1 MNLFNKKRLVVLFI
15 LSFYLI
21 ISLVS
26 CLDEEK
32 KKAAIVSSKS
42 YSGHE
47 SDMDANNF
55 VGVYTNKV
63 GTRLDDC
70 QLCHGGG
77 TVQYY
82 KNGDTSVAAV
92 NTTITNPCQYCH
104 ISAEART
111 SGYPSLDPDQFY
123 KEDSLPQTFAATLN
137 AYGLAYLNNG
147 RSQAAIRT
155 IENQDSDGDAYSNI
169 AEITENR
176 YPGDVSSKPDQQ
188 LAPTKIYTMSQVKAL
203 ANHTQFMLMNTTK
216 QQYDD
221 YTTYTGVTIRNL
233 LIAAG
238 VNPDD
243 ASFTGITV
251 IAPDGYQTTYSK
263 DAINKQFPNGTL
275 YNVPAFADTAMNFIT
290 YPNPLPAGVTMGA
303 EITNPLYLILAF
315 QREGLDLDSA
325 YYEPTYGRLEGE
337 GPFRLVIPQ
346 STASRPDR
354 GSKAA
359 AYGDGWDYSKP
370 IDHNAG
376 KCVRGV
382 SVIRVEPMPSG
393 YEEFDWKNTWSL
405 IQDKS
410 VVIYGYGI
418 TAKK

>member
-1 MNLFNKKRLVVLFI
+1 M
-15 LSFYLI
+15 
-21 ISLVS
+21 
-26 CLDEEK
+26 
-32 KKAAIVSSKS
+32 
-42 YSGHE
+42 
-47 SDMDANNF
+47 
-55 VGVYTNKV
+55 
-63 GTRLDDC
+63 
-70 QLCHGGG
+70 CHGGG

-104 ISAEART
+104 ISAQART

-123 KEDSLPQTFAATLN
+123 KEDTLPQTFAATLN
-137 AYGLAYLNNG
+137 PYGTAYLANG
-147 RSQAAIRT
+147 RTQAAIT
-155 IENQDSDGDAYSNI
+155 AIESMDSDGDGYSNI
-169 AEITENR
+169 AEINDNR
-176 YPGDVSSKPDQQ
+176 YPGDAASKPGQP
-188 LAPTKIYTMSQVKAL
+188 LAPTKTYTMAQVKAL

-216 QQYDD
+216 QQFDD

-238 VNPDD
+238 VNPDNPD
-243 ASFTGITV
+243 DVIFTGVTV
-251 IAPDGYQTTYSK
+251 IAPDGYQTTYTR
-263 DAINKQFPNGTL
+263 AQINMQFPNGTL
-275 YNVPAFADTAMNFIT
+275 YDVPAFADAAMNFIT
-290 YPNPLPAGVTMGA
+290 YPETLPAGVTLGN
-303 EITNPLYLILAF
+303 EITNPLYIILAF
-315 QREGLDLDSA
+315 QREGFDLDMA

-337 GPFRLVIPQ
+337 GPFRLIIPQ

-354 GSKAA
+354 GSKVTP
-359 AYGDGWDYSKP
+359 YGDGWDYSKP

>member
-1 MNLFNKKRLVVLFI
+1 MNLFNRRCMVFM
-15 LSFYLI
+15 LI
-21 ISLVS
+21 ASLYFTVALVS
-26 CLDEEK
+26 CFEDDDSK
-32 KKAAIVSSKS
+32 DAVVSSRS

-55 VGVYTNKV
+55 VGAYNSKV

-70 QLCHGGG
+70 QLCHTGG

-82 KNGDTSVAAV
+82 RNGV
-92 NTTITNPCQYCH
+92 TTDIRNLVVTNPCQYCH

-111 SGYPSLDPDQFY
+111 NGYPALDPDQYY
-123 KEDSLPQTFAATLN
+123 KEDTLPQTFAATLN

-147 RSQAAIRT
+147 RTLAAVT
-155 IENQDSDGDAYSNI
+155 AIESQDSDGDGYSNI
-169 AEITENR
+169 DEINDNR
-176 YPGDVSSKPDQQ
+176 YPGDAASKPGQD
-188 LAPTKIYTMSQVKAL
+188 LAPTKTYTMSQVKAL

-233 LIAAG
+233 LIEAG

-243 ASFTGITV
+243 IDFTGVTV
-251 IAPDGYQTTYSK
+251 IAPDGYQVTYTK
-263 DAINKQFPNGTL
+263 DLINQQFPNGTL
-275 YNVPAFADTAMNFIT
+275 YDVPEFTDTAMNFIT
-290 YPNPLPAGVTMGA
+290 YPDTLPSGVTLGA
-303 EITNPLYLILAF
+303 EITNPLYIILAF
-315 QREGLDLDSA
+315 QREGFDLDSA

-354 GSKAA
+354 GSKSTV
-359 AYGDGWDYSKP
+359 YGDGWDYSSAF
-370 IDHNAG
+370 DHNAG
-376 KCVRGV
+376 KCVRGI
-382 SVIRVEPMPSG
+382 SVIRVEPMPAG
-393 YEEFDWKNTWSL
+393 YEEYDWKNTWSL

-418 TAKK
+418 TAEK